1 MLKTA
6 KTPATYYGRKDAA
19 PEDIGEAAQHMLP
32 HRVRR
37 QPLQEI
43 IHDVGRL
50 RRPRGRVLENALK
63 ILEDL

>member
-1 MLKTA
+1 MLKAA
-6 KTPATYYGRKDAA
+6 KTLAAYYGRKDAA
-19 PEDIGEAAQHMLP
+19 PEDIGEAAQYMLP

-50 RRPRGRVLENALK
+50 RHPQGRVLRKCVENS
-63 ILEDL
+63 